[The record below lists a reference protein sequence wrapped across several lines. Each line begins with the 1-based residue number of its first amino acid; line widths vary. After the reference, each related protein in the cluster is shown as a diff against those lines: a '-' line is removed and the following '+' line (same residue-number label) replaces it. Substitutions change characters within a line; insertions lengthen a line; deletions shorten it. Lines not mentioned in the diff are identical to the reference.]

1 MLMCPSTWFFSRA
14 SLGLWEGVL
23 LFHPGI
29 EVKRCPTGV
38 ADKVRIA
45 AEQLPR
51 LEYVLRSP
59 ACPGAQSRKGCENV
73 KALENLQF
81 IMETVRG

>member
-1 MLMCPSTWFFSRA
+1 MLVCPSTWFFSRA

-51 LEYVLRSP
+51 ARVCIAKSCL
-59 ACPGAQSRKGCENV
+59 PGSTEQEGVRECES
-73 KALENLQF
+73 A
-81 IMETVRG
+81 